1 LPTVLPQ
8 ARRVAKKRTL
18 TRTVCEFLFNAAMVV
33 SALILTFMVLV
44 REERYPSEAQVQAIE
59 QMTPQNA
66 MDGTGDAGVI
76 PPSD

>member
-1 LPTVLPQ
+1 MPTVLPQ

-18 TRTVCEFLFNAAMVV
+18 TRTVCEFLFNTAMVV

-44 REERYPSEAQVQAIE
+44 REERYPYPEAQAIE
-59 QMTPQNA
+59 RAAPPSA
-66 MDGTGDAGVI
+66 MERTGAAGVI